1 MQSEKKFVGAWWM
14 WILLLTMLSGIML
27 GVLNMA
33 GSIGKTVVERVVFE
47 QSFQY
52 SEGMKQRAA
61 TLEANIA
68 EIDMLIATGQ
78 GNQEQLLAQ
87 KSVLRVQLN
96 SMRQ

>member
-1 MQSEKKFVGAWWM
+1 MDSDKKFVGGWWM
-14 WILLLTMLSGIML
+14 WILLLIIISSVIVGF
-27 GVLNMA
+27 LNMA
-33 GSIGKTVVERVVFE
+33 GLIGKTVVERVVFE

-78 GNQEQLLAQ
+78 GNQEHLLAQ

-96 SMRQ
+96 SMRK

>member
-1 MQSEKKFVGAWWM
+1 MSSEKKEFTKWWFLIGALVFGSMLLVG
-14 WILLLTMLSGIML
+14 ILKYAGI
-27 GVLNMA
+27 
-33 GSIGKTVVERVVFE
+33 IGTTVVERVVFE

-52 SEGMKQRAA
+52 KEGMKQRAN

-78 GNQEQLLAQ
+78 GNKEQLLGQ

-96 SMRQ
+96 SMRK

>member
-1 MQSEKKFVGAWWM
+1 MESEKKYLGGWWM
-14 WILLLTMLSGIML
+14 LILLLIVLSSVIF

-33 GSIGKTVVERVVFE
+33 GLIGKTVVERVVFE

-61 TLEANIA
+61 VLEANIA

-78 GNQEQLLAQ
+78 GDQEQLLAQ

-96 SMRQ
+96 AIKK